1 MKIDAF
7 CHVLPRPYFERVE
20 AISDAPAMVN
30 IRRRI
35 EGIPSLVDL
44 DLRFRHMDEFGD
56 YRQIVSLPAPPPE
69 DLGPP
74 EVSRELARMANEGL
88 AELVQRHPD
97 RFAAFVA
104 AVPMN
109 DIDGCLAEIDYA
121 VEELGAAGVQIYTHV
136 NGRPLDDPEFEPFFE
151 KMAALD
157 KAIWVHPSRSP
168 DWADYPT
175 EQKSRYEIWW
185 VFGWPYDTAVFMARM
200 VFSGHLERH
209 PNLKILIHHGGSM
222 VPHFAG
228 RVGPGWDQLGAR
240 TPPERKDEVDHYPL
254 TKRPLDYFK
263 MFYADTALFGAQ
275 HAVQCCLDFWGADHM
290 LFASDTPFDPE
301 KGPGYIRETIAN
313 LDGLGLSEGD
323 RQKIYA
329 DNARD
334 LLGVSV

>member
-185 VFGWPYDTAVFMARM
+185 VFGWPYDTAVFMARL

-334 LLGVSV
+334 LFGVSV

>member
-185 VFGWPYDTAVFMARM
+185 VFGWPYDTAVFMARL

>member
-334 LLGVSV
+334 LLGVV

>member
-88 AELVQRHPD
+88 AELVERHPD

-185 VFGWPYDTAVFMARM
+185 VFGWPYDTAVFMARL